1 MRFDLDGSRSGGNRV
16 EAAFNLFLWGIAGTL
31 ALALPG
37 ALFGGAARVVAFL
50 RHEAHEASLKQAVLG
65 GMLQGGLFVG
75 SFGFLAGMLVGW
87 QAASEQDAIRILLL
101 LACGTSTLMVGALL
115 AVGVGCYLTWLGD
128 RFLGLFL
135 SLTISGGLLAVI
147 AWKFGLPR
155 QTAALGA
162 LAIMLLAAG
171 IAAVGRWF
179 APSPP
184 RPSPAEVAEALWHD
198 WQPTNGD
205 DLRQKPASD
214 DRIHP

>member
-1 MRFDLDGSRSGGNRV
+1 M
-16 EAAFNLFLWGIAGTL
+16 EAAFNLFLWGLAGTL

-50 RHEAHEASLKQAVLG
+50 RHEAHEATLKQAILG

-87 QAASEQDAIRILLL
+87 QASSERDAVRILLL
-101 LACGTSTLMVGALL
+101 LACGTSALMVAALFAAGL
-115 AVGVGCYLTWLGD
+115 AYFLTWLGD

-135 SLTISGGLLAVI
+135 SITISGGLLAIV
-147 AWKFGLPR
+147 AWRCGLPR

-171 IAAVGRWF
+171 FAAIGRWF

-184 RPSPAEVAEALWHD
+184 RPSAAEVAEALWHD
-198 WQPTNGD
+198 WQPANGD

-214 DRIHP
+214 DRFHP